1 MEISDE
7 VNRGRVGSRYWV
19 NCENDSFSEIT
30 NKNFQLPHNWAHS
43 QPIRDGKYSEAI
55 LKPVNG
61 YAMNFYP
68 IPELHILDNSIALRY
83 KTHAEIWLE
92 KMSFGLYAL
101 DKTWQ
106 RQFYPSQLQQQT
118 PQDCFNALYKFYVPW
133 IIDKDIECRVESIAD
148 SPFKIIKDSVSFNKL
163 DDGLIWNVDW
173 FHFAIKN
180 NSSVI
185 QEYHGDTYGIIEV
198 GSNICDVIIEDQDTI
213 KELVKQYGK

>member
-19 NCENDSFSEIT
+19 NCEHDSFSEIT
-30 NKNFQLPHNWAHS
+30 HKNFQLPHNWGHS
-43 QPIRDGKYSEAI
+43 SYIKKSVYSDSI

-61 YAMNFYP
+61 YAMNFWP
-68 IPELHILDNSIALRY
+68 LPELEISDGTAVLRY

-92 KMSFGLYAL
+92 EMSFGLYAL

-106 RQFYPSQLQQQT
+106 RQFYPSQIQQET
-118 PQDCFNALYKFYVPW
+118 PEGCFNALYKFYVPW
-133 IIDKDIECRVESIAD
+133 IIDKDIQCKVVSVDD
-148 SPFKIIKDSVSFNKL
+148 SPFKIIKNTVFFNKL

-180 NSSVI
+180 NSTAI
-185 QEYHGDTYGIIEV
+185 QEYHGDTYGIIEI
-198 GSNICDVIIEDQDTI
+198 GSSICDVIIEDQDTI
-213 KELVKQYGK
+213 KELRKQYGK